1 MYLEIKEL
9 TLEEIN
15 FLRETYYKRI
25 RLIDSVYSEVCRIEA
40 DCSLERLLKEKD
52 IEITHKDYDKAIKDI
67 TEEISTACEHN
78 TFSYIYELSD
88 QITKEYIEK

>member
-1 MYLEIKEL
+1 MYLEIKDL

-25 RLIDSVYSEVCRIEA
+25 RLIDSVYSELCRIEA

-52 IEITHKDYDKAIKDI
+52 IEIIHKDYDKAIKDI
-67 TEEISTACEHN
+67 TEEIITACEHN
-78 TFSYIYELSD
+78 TFSHLYELSD